1 MYDTNVV
8 APDESRVA
16 PTFKLRRHL
25 SEVGWGSQKSRGQH
39 PGLVPVVPCA
49 PVALP
54 ERPRQGNL
62 RDLFASTKRAEL
74 GPARVDF
81 PTGDEAH
88 LAAQERDA
96 VIGDYTGCIDWS
108 GVSYDPLLIGQL
120 AS

>member
-1 MYDTNVV
+1 MPEHGPTAGGRVSHNVRMGV
-8 APDESRVA
+8 D
-16 PTFKLRRHL
+16 L
-25 SEVGWGSQKSRGQH
+25 SEVGWGRQKSRGQH

-96 VIGDYTGCIDWS
+96 VIGDHAGCIDWS